1 MKKIFKIAFLLVVT
15 ISNAQQSL
23 TLEECY
29 ALANKNYPIAKQ
41 KELLQQKSDYEVEAL
56 QTGKLPKIDLVTQG
70 SYQNQVTAIPNPF
83 LEPINKDQYRANI
96 DVNQLIYNGGLID
109 ANTKLK
115 EAQTKTQQQ
124 QVEVNL
130 YQLKSRINQLFFSI
144 LYLQERKEILISKQN
159 QLLSKIKEVK
169 SGIQYGAILPASE
182 KVLEAENLK
191 IKQQLSEI
199 QFDKKRLFENLSSLT
214 FTTVPETAILQKP
227 IVITDESSQN
237 NRPELKYFEFQNQQ
251 IEASKTVISK
261 NNLPKINA
269 FGIAGYGNP
278 GLNMVDNSYQPI
290 LMLGLRANWN
300 VFDWNKTKAEK
311 DALTVSADIVATEKE
326 TFLLNNSLQLQEMNN
341 EIKKSVEIIKTDT
354 EIIGLREYVE
364 KSANA
369 QLKNGVITT
378 SEYLV
383 EFTNL
388 YEART
393 NQKLHEIQLD
403 LAKSNY
409 QVAKGSPLTPEGGTN

>member
-1 MKKIFKIAFLLVVT
+1 MRRILITSFLLIAFY
-15 ISNAQQSL
+15 SNAQQSL
-23 TLEECY
+23 TLEDCY

-41 KELLQQKSDYEVEAL
+41 IGLLQQKSDLEVYAL
-56 QTGKLPKIDLVTQG
+56 QTGKLPKIDLVAQG
-70 SYQNQVTAIPNPF
+70 SYQNQVTTIPNPL
-83 LEPINKDQYRANI
+83 LEPLNKDQYRANF

-124 QVEVNL
+124 QVEVSL
-130 YQLKSRINQLFFSI
+130 YQIKTRINQLFFSI
-144 LYLQERKEILISKQN
+144 LLLQERKELLISKQE
-159 QLLSKIKEVK
+159 QLVSKIKEVK

-214 FTTVPETAILQKP
+214 FTTVPETATLEKP
-227 IVITDESSQN
+227 ILIVDETSQN
-237 NRPELKYFEFQNQQ
+237 NRPELKYFELQNQQ

-261 NNLPKINA
+261 NNLPKVNA

-278 GLNMVDNSYQPI
+278 GLNMIDNSFQPI
-290 LMLGLRANWN
+290 FMVGLRANWN
-300 VFDWNKTKAEK
+300 VFDWNKSKAEK

-326 TFLLNNSLQLQEMNN
+326 TFLLNNSLKLQEMDN
-341 EIKKSVEIIKTDT
+341 EIKKSEEIIKTDT

-393 NQKLHEIQLD
+393 NQKLHEIQLG
-403 LAKSNY
+403 LAKANY
-409 QVAKGSPLTPEGGTN
+409 QVSKGY